1 MSFWECGKKEL
12 AFLSERDY
20 LSVKILNNEGAMYDN
35 VRARRAF
42 FLVLLLFFFASD
54 AAAKFTR
61 PTFDPLREPV
71 AMTESGFRIV
81 ARGDAAVPPL
91 TPREADVIL
100 RKATEAPW
108 SGEYEKNTAVGTYL
122 CRQCGVALYRS
133 SDKFDSGCGWPAFD
147 DALPDIVRRL
157 PDADGRRVEIVCNH
171 CGAHLGHVFEGERL
185 TEKNTRYCVN
195 SVSMSFAPA
204 GSEKEKLGLALY
216 TQVRGTS
223 VAVLAGGCFWGVE
236 DAMSKL
242 PGVVDV
248 RSGYTGGHT
257 DRPSYEDVCRG
268 DTGHAEAVLVR
279 FDPAKISYEAIVR
292 RFFEIH
298 DPTQLNR
305 QGPDVGSQYRSAVFW
320 LDENQKQTA
329 QKLIDEL
336 RRLGYDVV
344 TKLEPAGPFYE
355 AEAWHQDFTKRTGRG
370 GCHLPV
376 PRFDRPAK

>member
-1 MSFWECGKKEL
+1 M
-12 AFLSERDY
+12 
-20 LSVKILNNEGAMYDN
+20 N
-35 VRARRAF
+35 VIKHARRAG
-42 FLVLLLFFFASD
+42 FLVLPVLLLSLFGTGTAC
-54 AAAKFTR
+54 AGFTR
-61 PTFDPLREPV
+61 PTFDPLRESAP
-71 AMTESGFRIV
+71 MKESGFRIV

-91 TPREADVIL
+91 TPAEADVIL
-100 RKATEAPW
+100 HKATEAPW
-108 SGEYEKNTAVGTYL
+108 SGEYEKHTASGTYL

-147 DALPDIVRRL
+147 DALPDMVRRL

-185 TEKNTRYCVN
+185 TAKNTRYCVN
-195 SVSMSFAPA
+195 SLSMSFAPA

-216 TQVRGTS
+216 QKVHGTE

-236 DAMSKL
+236 DGMSRL
-242 PGVVDV
+242 NGVVDV

-268 DTGHAEAVLVR
+268 DTSHAEAVLVR
-279 FDPAKISYEAIVR
+279 FDPAVVSYETIVR

-320 LDENQKQTA
+320 LNEDQKKTA
-329 QKLIDEL
+329 QKLMDEL
-336 RRLGYDVV
+336 RSLGYDVV
-344 TKLEPAGPFYE
+344 TALEPAGPFYE
-355 AEAWHQDFTKRTGRG
+355 AEAWHQDFAQRTGRG
-370 GCHLPV
+370 ACHMPV
-376 PRFDRPAK
+376 PRFERRADGSPR

>member
-1 MSFWECGKKEL
+1 MYRRTRMRHVFTLCILML
-12 AFLSERDY
+12 ALTLSGME
-20 LSVKILNNEGAMYDN
+20 
-35 VRARRAF
+35 
-42 FLVLLLFFFASD
+42 
-54 AAAKFTR
+54 AAAAVFSR
-61 PTFDPLREPV
+61 PTFDPLREKNP
-71 AMTESGFRIV
+71 MIDNGFRIV

-91 TPREADVIL
+91 TPMEAEVIL

-108 SGEYEKNTAVGTYL
+108 TGKYEKNTAAGTYL

-133 SDKFDSGCGWPAFD
+133 ADKFDSGCGWPAFD
-147 DALPDIVRRL
+147 DALPDMMRRL
-157 PDADGRRVEIVCNH
+157 PDADGYRVEIQCNN

-195 SVSMSFAPA
+195 SLSMSFAPA
-204 GSEKEKLGLALY
+204 GSEQEKLGLALY
-216 TQVRGTS
+216 TKVRGTS

-268 DTGHAEAVLVR
+268 NTGHAEAVLVR
-279 FDPAKISYEAIVR
+279 FDPKKISYETILR

-305 QGPDVGSQYRSAVFW
+305 QGPDTGYQYRSAVFY

-329 QKLIDEL
+329 RKLLNEL
-336 RRLGYDVV
+336 NSLGYHTV
-344 TKLEPAGPFYE
+344 TALEPAGPFYE
-355 AEAWHQDFTKRTGRG
+355 AEAWHQNFNQRTGRS
-370 GCHLPV
+370 CPRPV
-376 PRFDRPAK
+376 QRFNRPQ

>member
-1 MSFWECGKKEL
+1 
-12 AFLSERDY
+12 
-20 LSVKILNNEGAMYDN
+20 MYDK

-42 FLVLLLFFFASD
+42 FLVLLLALFASD

-108 SGEYEKNTAVGTYL
+108 SGEYEKNTAAGTYL

-195 SVSMSFAPA
+195 SLSMSFAPA

-216 TQVRGTS
+216 TQVHGTS

-344 TKLEPAGPFYE
+344 TQLEPAGPFYE

>member
-1 MSFWECGKKEL
+1 MNG
-12 AFLSERDY
+12 RT
-20 LSVKILNNEGAMYDN
+20 G
-35 VRARRAF
+35 ARRIFVMAWLMLALFRMDVAF
-42 FLVLLLFFFASD
+42 AQAFRPNFNASGED
-54 AAAKFTR
+54 VPMMR
-61 PTFDPLREPV
+61 DN
-71 AMTESGFRIV
+71 GFRIV

-91 TPREADVIL
+91 TPMEAEVIL

-108 SGEYEKNTAVGTYL
+108 SGAYERNEAAGTYL

-133 SDKFDSGCGWPAFD
+133 KDKFDSGCGWPAFD
-147 DALPDIVRRL
+147 DALPDMVRRL
-157 PDADGRRVEIVCNH
+157 PDADGYRVEIECNN

-195 SVSMSFAPA
+195 SLSMSFAPA

-216 TQVRGTS
+216 EKVRGTT

-236 DAMSKL
+236 DGLSRL

-268 DTGHAEAVLVR
+268 NTGHAEAVLVR
-279 FDPAKISYEAIVR
+279 FDPSRVSYETILR

-320 LDENQKQTA
+320 LDEGQRTTA
-329 QKLIDEL
+329 LKLMDEL
-336 RRLGYDVV
+336 RSLGYDVV
-344 TKLEPAGPFYE
+344 TRLEPAGPFYE
-355 AEAWHQDFTKRTGRG
+355 AEAWHQDFAARTGRG
-370 GCHLPV
+370 TCHLPV
-376 PRFDRPAK
+376 PRFDRRADGTPR

>member
-1 MSFWECGKKEL
+1 MNGKT
-12 AFLSERDY
+12 S
-20 LSVKILNNEGAMYDN
+20 
-35 VRARRAF
+35 ARRLF
-42 FLVLLLFFFASD
+42 FLFLPVLALFGADAGAVELPRPGMIQSRENASMID
-54 AAAKFTR
+54 N
-61 PTFDPLREPV
+61 
-71 AMTESGFRIV
+71 GFRIV

-91 TPREADVIL
+91 SPEEAEVIL

-108 SGEYEKNTAVGTYL
+108 SGEYENNKAAGTYL

-147 DALPDIVRRL
+147 DALPDMVRRI
-157 PDADGRRVEIVCNH
+157 PDADGHRVEIVCNH
-171 CGAHLGHVFEGERL
+171 CGAHLGHVFEGERF

-195 SVSMSFAPA
+195 SISMSFAPA

-216 TQVRGTS
+216 EKVHGTE

-236 DAMSKL
+236 DGLSKL
-242 PGVVDV
+242 PGVLDV

-279 FDPAKISYEAIVR
+279 FDPSKVSYEAIVR

-305 QGPDVGSQYRSAVFW
+305 QGPDIGSQYRSAVFW
-320 LDENQKQTA
+320 LDDAQKKTA
-329 QKLIDEL
+329 QKLMDEL
-336 RRLGYDVV
+336 RSLGYNVV
-344 TKLEPAGPFYE
+344 TLLEPAGPFYE
-355 AEAWHQDFTKRTGRG
+355 AEAWHQDFAARTGRG
-370 GCHLPV
+370 ACHLPV
-376 PRFDRPAK
+376 PRFDRRADGSPR

>member
-1 MSFWECGKKEL
+1 MNV
-12 AFLSERDY
+12 ERY
-20 LSVKILNNEGAMYDN
+20 
-35 VRARRAF
+35 ARRAF
-42 FLVLLLFFFASD
+42 SCFLSVLTLVCCGSI
-54 AAAKFTR
+54 AAAVEFSR
-61 PTFDPLREPV
+61 PAFDPLREAVP
-71 AMTESGFRIV
+71 MMDSGFRIV

-91 TPREADVIL
+91 TPMEAEVIL
-100 RKATEAPW
+100 HKATEAPW
-108 SGEYEKNTAVGTYL
+108 TGKYERNEAAGTYL

-133 SDKFDSGCGWPAFD
+133 ADKFDSGCGWPAFD
-147 DALPDIVRRL
+147 DALPGMVRRI

-195 SVSMSFAPA
+195 SISMSFVPA
-204 GSEKEKLGLALY
+204 GSEQEKLGLALY
-216 TQVRGTS
+216 EKVRGTS

-236 DAMSKL
+236 DGMSKL

-279 FDPAKISYEAIVR
+279 FDPKKISYEAIVR

-305 QGPDVGSQYRSAVFW
+305 QGPDVGSQYRSAIFW
-320 LDENQKQTA
+320 LDESQKQIA
-329 QKLIDEL
+329 QKLMDEL
-336 RRLGYDVV
+336 RNQGYPVV
-344 TKLEPAGPFYE
+344 TQLEKAGAFYE
-355 AEAWHQDFTKRTGRG
+355 AEAWHQDFAQRTGRG
-370 GCHLPV
+370 VCRLPV
-376 PRFDRPAK
+376 PRFERRADGSPR

>member
-1 MSFWECGKKEL
+1 MNG
-12 AFLSERDY
+12 R
-20 LSVKILNNEGAMYDN
+20 NG
-35 VRARRAF
+35 ARRVLF
-42 FLVLLLFFFASD
+42 FLASAFALACSVTGAAD
-54 AAAKFTR
+54 AAFSR
-61 PTFDPLREPV
+61 PTFDPLREVPP
-71 AMTESGFRIV
+71 MIESGFRIV

-91 TPREADVIL
+91 TPMEAEVIL

-108 SGEYEKNTAVGTYL
+108 TGKYEKNEAAGTYL

-133 SDKFDSGCGWPAFD
+133 ADKFNSGCGWPAFD
-147 DALPDIVRRL
+147 DALPGMVRRL
-157 PDADGRRVEIVCNH
+157 PDADGFRVEIQCNH

-204 GSEKEKLGLALY
+204 GSEREKLGLALY
-216 TQVRGTS
+216 EKARGTS

-268 DTGHAEAVLVR
+268 NTGHAEAVLVR
-279 FDPAKISYEAIVR
+279 FQPEKISYEAIVR

-320 LDENQKQTA
+320 LDESQKATA
-329 QKLIDEL
+329 QKLMEEL
-336 RRLGYDVV
+336 RSLGYNVV
-344 TKLEPAGPFYE
+344 TRLEPAGPFYE
-355 AEAWHQDFTKRTGRG
+355 AEAWHQDFVRRTGRG

-376 PRFDRPAK
+376 PRFDRRADGSPR